1 MKLSHAG
8 LATVAVMLVLILCS
22 GFPPT
27 VAAQEEL
34 GFLRII
40 GTEHPVQVP
49 RSYSFTV
56 RLVVEYGFHDYFDF
70 YPAIFEGGRG
80 RFDHQLWQGVTEQ
93 GIAVGETSYEATLES
108 PSSEGQWI
116 ITAYVFLRN
125 ATGSYYFSDPESG
138 PGFAEISIKVADNA
152 RLTLRAPYANIPVA
166 IDDTSLLTDS
176 TGTIVREF
184 EVMSAHTI
192 IAPENITV
200 TEGWRAV
207 FVSWN
212 GTERSKS
219 TMILMTTDVVMTL
232 ELQDEFYLDLDSDI
246 AGVGAGW
253 YASGSIADFS
263 VTPLVPAEGWQ
274 GVLGV
279 QMKFAGWT
287 GDVESSAPSES
298 IVMDRPH
305 RVVANWTAD
314 YEGTLSIGIAIAAV
328 AALGIAVYILHR
340 TRREPSTEVSPAPV
354 TAFCMFCG
362 AEMDPGARHCQK
374 CGKSQISPD

>member
-1 MKLSHAG
+1 MKLSNAR
-8 LATVAVMLVLILCS
+8 LATIVAILVLVSCL
-22 GFPPT
+22 GFLPA
-27 VAAQEEL
+27 VAAQEDL

-56 RLVVEYGFHDYFDF
+56 GLVIEYGFHDYFEF
-70 YPAIFEGGRG
+70 YPAIYEGGRG
-80 RFDHQLWQGVTEQ
+80 RFDHPLWQGVTEQ
-93 GIAVGETSYEATLES
+93 GIAVGEASYEATLES

-116 ITAYVFLRN
+116 MTAYVFLRN
-125 ATGSYYFSDPESG
+125 ATGSYYFSDPDRG

-152 RLTLRAPYANIPVA
+152 RLTLRARYANIPVV
-166 IDDTSLLTDS
+166 IDGTSLPTDS
-176 TGTIVREF
+176 AGTIVREL
-184 EVMSAHTI
+184 EVMSTHTI

-219 TMILMTTDVVMTL
+219 AMILMTTDVVMTL
-232 ELQDEFYLDLDSDI
+232 EMRDEFYLDIDSDI
-246 AGVGAGW
+246 AAAGAGW

-263 VTPLVPAEGWQ
+263 VTPLVSVGGWQ
-274 GVLGV
+274 GFLGV

-305 RVVANWTAD
+305 RVVANWTTD
-314 YEGTLSIGIAIAAV
+314 YEGTLLIGIAIAAV
-328 AALGIAVYILHR
+328 AALGTAVYIIRR
-340 TRREPSTEVSPAPV
+340 TRREPSTEVSPAPAV
-354 TAFCMFCG
+354 AFCMFCG
-362 AEMDPGARHCQK
+362 EEMDAGARHCHK